1 MKRSKVSESLM
12 RAWEAT
18 KEDKEKDKREAKK
31 RGISMK
37 KWEASKEDEEMD
49 KAAIKKKMN
58 KKKYD

>member
-1 MKRSKVSESLM
+1 M